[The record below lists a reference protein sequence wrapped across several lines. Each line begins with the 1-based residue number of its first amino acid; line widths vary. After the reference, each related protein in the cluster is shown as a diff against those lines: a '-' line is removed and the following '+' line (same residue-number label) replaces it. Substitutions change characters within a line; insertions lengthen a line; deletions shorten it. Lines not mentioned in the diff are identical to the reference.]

1 MSKTTLGVLNLI
13 LLFVLVPVVLS
24 ANIQND
30 VDIESLGGSSNVDVK
45 IDNKVNTG
53 NQKTT
58 TMTQTSKTNIDIEQ
72 SGEGHS
78 EVTINGKKYSVDG
91 PGSLH
96 VSDPGSKSSPSP
108 TIAPSS
114 SASSQPSD
122 NGSALVSAE
131 IAKQLEEVKSLLQK
145 IISLIQD
152 LF

>member
-1 MSKTTLGVLNLI
+1 MGKTAFGVLSLT
-13 LLFVLVPVVLS
+13 LLLVLVPSVLS

-30 VDIESLGGSSNVDVK
+30 VDIESSGGSSNVDVK

-53 NQKTT
+53 SQKTT
-58 TMTQTSKTNIDIEQ
+58 TTTQTSKTNIDIEQ

-96 VSDPGSKSSPSP
+96 VTNSATPSPSP
-108 TIAPSS
+108 TAAPSS
-114 SASSQPSD
+114 SPTSSQSD
-122 NGSALVSAE
+122 DGSASISAE
-131 IAKQLEEVKSLLQK
+131 ITKQLEEVKSLLQK
-145 IISLIQD
+145 IFSLLEN